1 MKKQILVGG
10 SLRDAAQR
18 VADAWHRAEQGE
30 QVELEDNITFVS
42 WSALASVMSDRRYEL
57 LRHLHQHPANS
68 IRALAREVGRDFK
81 RVYEDIKALEAVGLV
96 ERDGNMLRADY
107 DVIHTSILLGATAA

>member
-18 VADAWHRAEQGE
+18 VADVWHRAEQGE
-30 QVELEDNITFVS
+30 QVEPEDNVTFVS

-57 LRHLHQHPANS
+57 LRHLHQHPASS

-96 ERDGNMLRADY
+96 ERDGHMLRADY
-107 DVIHTSILLGATAA
+107 DAIHTSILLGATAA